1 MGNAV
6 RMMMKSNCRYGQQK
20 KGQDQD
26 REPCPVFVKAV
37 CKTTHRNIIRK
48 VNRIGLNYEFCAA

>member
-1 MGNAV
+1 
-6 RMMMKSNCRYGQQK
+6 MKCQCKCGQQK
-20 KGQDQD
+20 KRQDQD

-48 VNRIGLNYEFCAA
+48 VNRAGLNYEIYAA

>member
-1 MGNAV
+1 
-6 RMMMKSNCRYGQQK
+6 MKCQCKCGQQK
-20 KGQDQD
+20 KRQDQD

-48 VNRIGLNYEFCAA
+48 VNRVGLNYEIYAA